1 MKQKEWTIMVY
12 MAGDNN
18 LAVDMAYAMEQIKS
32 VADAGDNT
40 PNLFVYYDGNSPA
53 IPTLYCDFSEPGKP
67 RYVRSYKVEDKLHP
81 VTPKHNENAAD
92 MRSILNFIDWCVNKV
107 EVEHDG
113 RVTKG
118 RRADKYALIFSGHSL
133 GFQDIGLF
141 KDETSGKSMNMKKF
155 FRTLLL
161 AAIHDQETL
170 DEIAQEYDFEDE
182 LEEIVTTKLLGQ
194 KLDIL
199 GFDSC
204 VMGMLEVGY
213 QFNKIAHTMIASEGS
228 VPSAGWT
235 YAKILGCLAQEQN
248 RKMHTR
254 DVAELFVK
262 KFIRTQDEYTVGG
275 VSVDMAA
282 WDLSKFKGLA
292 SAFEELSRALL
303 ECFEDPESR
312 IYRQMERVIL
322 YAHWKCQ
329 SYMYDQNVDLGDF
342 CELLDRE
349 CGRVVEE
356 LGGGKDTKLLKDVQA
371 ACQSVLV
378 ELKNAVI
385 LSGFSGGGYQYS
397 NGVSVFFPWSR
408 EGYEVSKKNYESL
421 WFTKQ
426 AKTKKLSWAGFLR
439 KYLYEVSLRRV
450 EQVGTDVPV
459 GARYRYKSGVPL
471 DERPAAAAAA
481 AAASIGSSRTKIA
494 GQEGSKIAGQEGSK
508 IAGQEG
514 SKIAGQEGSK
524 IAGQEGSKIA
534 GQEGS
539 KIAGQEGSKIAGQ
552 EGSKIAGQEGSKIA
566 GQEGSKIAGQ
576 EGSKL
581 GGGGSS
587 AFFNSLRLFKN
598 IESRWDVSGFTKKP
612 GDMHTDHD

>member
-1 MKQKEWTIMVY
+1 MNQKEWTIMIY

-18 LAVDMAYAMEQIKS
+18 LAVDMAYAMEQIKG
-32 VADAGDNT
+32 VAEQGADS

-53 IPTLYCDFSEPGKP
+53 IPTLYCDFSQPGKP
-67 RYVRSYKVEDKLHP
+67 RYVRSYRVPNKLYP
-81 VTPKHNENAAD
+81 PLSKKENENAAD
-92 MRSILNFIDWCVNKV
+92 PRSIINFVDWCVNLV
-107 EVEHDG
+107 EVENNG
-113 RVTKG
+113 EISFG
-118 RRADKYALIFSGHSL
+118 RRAQKYALIFSGHSL

-141 KDETSGKSMNMKKF
+141 KDETSGKSMKMF
-155 FRTLLL
+155 GFYDVL
-161 AAIHDQETL
+161 ARITGTRK
-170 DEIAQEYDFEDE
+170 E
-182 LEEIVTTKLLGQ
+182 LELKADEEGCEGEARKDATKKLLGQ
-194 KLDIL
+194 RLDLL

-213 QFNKIAHTMIASEGS
+213 QFNESAKTIIASEGS

-235 YAKILGCLAQEQN
+235 YAKILGCLTREQN
-248 RKMHTR
+248 HNVDTR
-254 DVAELFVK
+254 LVAKHFVEE
-262 KFIRTQDEYTVGG
+262 FIRSQDSYTVGG

-282 WDLSKFKGLA
+282 WDLDHFDELA
-292 SAFEELSRALL
+292 SAFAGLAEVLI
-303 ECFEDPESR
+303 ECFEDEDSR

-322 YAHWKCQ
+322 HVHWKCQ

-349 CGRVVEE
+349 CSLVAGE
-356 LGGGKDTKLLKDVQA
+356 LGVGDDVEILTRVQK
-371 ACQSVLV
+371 ACQKILR
-378 ELKNAVI
+378 ELPKAVI

-408 EGYEVSKKNYESL
+408 EAYEVSKKNYESL
-421 WFTKQ
+421 WFAKETKRG
-426 AKTKKLSWAGFLR
+426 KSWAKFLKR
-439 KYLYEVSLRRV
+439 YLYEVTLRKSAPTNGDAAPG
-450 EQVGTDVPV
+450 EK
-459 GARYRYKSGVPL
+459 YRYKSGVRF
-471 DERPAAAAAA
+471 DEQVESVLAAAAGVG
-481 AAASIGSSRTKIA
+481 GSVTKIAGQEGSKIAGQEGSKIAGQEGTKIA

-552 EGSKIAGQEGSKIA
+552 EGSKLA
-566 GQEGSKIAGQ
+566 
-576 EGSKL
+576 
-581 GGGGSS
+581 GGGSS

-598 IESRWDVSGFTKKP
+598 IESRWDISGFTKKP
-612 GDMHTDHD
+612 AEHSAE